1 MQYLVIAY
9 DNEGALER
17 RLESREAHIEGAR
30 KLMNEGKIIDAGAL
44 IEDDMMVGST
54 LFVDFE
60 NDEEI
65 DEWLLN
71 EAYVKNNVWNMD
83 EFQMVPVKLLPKQ

>member
-9 DNEGALER
+9 DNDGALER

-30 KLMNEGKIIDAGAL
+30 KLMSEGKIIDAGAL

-71 EAYVKNNVWNMD
+71 EPYVKNNVWNMD
-83 EFQMVPVKLLPKQ
+83 EFQMVPVKLLPKK

>member
-9 DNEGALER
+9 DNDGALDR
-17 RLESREAHIEGAR
+17 RLEVREEHLEGVK
-30 KLMNEGKIIDAGAL
+30 KLMTQGKIIEAGAL
-44 IEDDMMVGST
+44 IEDDVMVGST
-54 LFVDFE
+54 LYVDFE

-71 EAYVKNNVWNMD
+71 EPYVKNNVWDMD
-83 EFQMVPVKLLPKQ
+83 EFQMVPIKLVPKK

>member
-9 DNEGALER
+9 DNDGALER

-30 KLMNEGKIIDAGAL
+30 KLMSEGKIIDAGAL

-71 EAYVKNNVWNMD
+71 EPYVKNNVWNMD
-83 EFQMVPVKLLPKQ
+83 EFQMVPVKLLLKN